1 MGIENYANTVV
12 IVSAQPIYSQ
22 MVLKTKTNLKQE
34 VTSNLLIWIIY
45 DYSY

>member
-22 MVLKTKTNLKQE
+22 MVLKKQKPTLNRRLQ
-34 VTSNLLIWIIY
+34 VIY
-45 DYSY
+45 